1 MALRDGIFITVADG
15 GERLYYCLHNG
26 SPYQVTPDDVL
37 ELAPGYYDDELRPV
51 PAKVAVAPE
60 EP

>member
-1 MALRDGIFITVADG
+1 
-15 GERLYYCLHNG
+15 
-26 SPYQVTPDDVL
+26 VTPDDDSPVL